1 MGAGSTSIIEVNGDA
16 TAPIELS
23 DATYNPAIV
32 TVADPVTDKTTTV
45 VIQDKKIQGV
55 VDTSSNELVEPNQP
69 PTINTET
76 ILEAYVVETD

>member
-1 MGAGSTSIIEVNGDA
+1 M
-16 TAPIELS
+16 
-23 DATYNPAIV
+23 
-32 TVADPVTDKTTTV
+32 ADPVTDKTTTV

-55 VDTSSNELVEPNQP
+55 VDTSSNELVEPIQP